1 MRRLFP
7 PLLTVSPIRCK
18 RRLSA
23 NLPRKEGISY
33 YVKDLVGWVA
43 FAIFFSVWI
52 FYATKQS
59 KMVFLEGFFLT
70 FGAVEQVPSDPW
82 HFPITIE
89 TEVLALYLI
98 LLLFIVSGFI
108 HLKSFSKEL
117 THATSFERTCFFF
130 LFLFLIIQFPFSV
143 AYCDIGAGSP
153 AIYFNSADPEIPPET
168 GMPQGAPGHEI
179 RHPIPIP
186 PDIPRLDQPLRTDPE
201 RFIELQQRLQIY
213 FLGHHRITD
222 LAGFAGR
229 LERAV
234 PIERHIEAALVF
246 DGYAPDRIRFR
257 INEIR
262 GILFTHP
269 TRMLL
274 LSEQTLDRY
283 LMEIRTNGTRQSAPY
298 MRVVRAIRNHLLLL

>member
-43 FAIFFSVWI
+43 FAIFFSIWI

-59 KMVFLEGFFLT
+59 KILFLEGFFLT

-117 THATSFERTCFFF
+117 THATSFERTCFFC
-130 LFLFLIIQFPFSV
+130 LFLFIIIQFPFSV
-143 AYCDIGAGSP
+143 AYCDIRAGSP
-153 AIYFNSADPEIPPET
+153 AISLNSADPEIPPET

-179 RHPIPIP
+179 RHPIP
-186 PDIPRLDQPLRTDPE
+186 PDIPRLDQPLITDQE
-201 RFIELQQRLQIY
+201 RFIELQQRLQIS
-213 FLGHHRITD
+213 GHNRITD

-234 PIERHIEAALVF
+234 PIERNIEAALVF

-269 TRMLL
+269 TRMLP

-283 LMEIRTNGTRQSAPY
+283 LMEIQTNGTRQSAPY
-298 MRVVRAIRNHLLLL
+298 MRVVHAIRNNQIIL

>member
-43 FAIFFSVWI
+43 FAIFFSIWI

-59 KMVFLEGFFLT
+59 KILFLEGFFLT

-117 THATSFERTCFFF
+117 THATSFERTCFFC
-130 LFLFLIIQFPFSV
+130 LFLFIIIQFQFSV
-143 AYCDIGAGSP
+143 AYCDIRAGSP
-153 AIYFNSADPEIPPET
+153 AISFNSADPEIPPET

-179 RHPIPIP
+179 RHPIP
-186 PDIPRLDQPLRTDPE
+186 PDIPRLDQPLITDQE

-213 FLGHHRITD
+213 FLGHNRITD

-234 PIERHIEAALVF
+234 PIERNIEAALVF

-269 TRMLL
+269 TRMLP

-283 LMEIRTNGTRQSAPY
+283 LMEIQTNGTRQSAPY
-298 MRVVRAIRNHLLLL
+298 MRVVHAIRNNKIIL

>member
-1 MRRLFP
+1 
-7 PLLTVSPIRCK
+7 
-18 RRLSA
+18 
-23 NLPRKEGISY
+23 
-33 YVKDLVGWVA
+33 
-43 FAIFFSVWI
+43 
-52 FYATKQS
+52 
-59 KMVFLEGFFLT
+59 
-70 FGAVEQVPSDPW
+70 
-82 HFPITIE
+82 
-89 TEVLALYLI
+89 
-98 LLLFIVSGFI
+98 
-108 HLKSFSKEL
+108 
-117 THATSFERTCFFF
+117 
-130 LFLFLIIQFPFSV
+130 
-143 AYCDIGAGSP
+143 
-153 AIYFNSADPEIPPET
+153 
-168 GMPQGAPGHEI
+168 MPQGAPGHEI